1 MRHDHLFLFYIFQFY
16 GKDGDF
22 EKLMKKIKR
31 SGSDVKTISMLNSKT
46 SKEITPL
53 KIILDCD
60 SEIRATNFHGTTKTG
75 RTYITPQVVF
85 VRATGRQRSVDI
97 SFPIHQ
103 LQQLIDSLTKIRNE
117 NDAYFEE
124 M

>member
-1 MRHDHLFLFYIFQFY
+1 
-16 GKDGDF
+16 
-22 EKLMKKIKR
+22 MKKIKR

-97 SFPIHQ
+97 SFRIHQ
-103 LQQLIDSLTKIRNE
+103 FQQLIDSLTKIRNE

>member
-1 MRHDHLFLFYIFQFY
+1 
-16 GKDGDF
+16 
-22 EKLMKKIKR
+22 MKKIKR

-60 SEIRATNFHGTTKTG
+60 SEIRATNFHGTTQTG

>member
-1 MRHDHLFLFYIFQFY
+1 
-16 GKDGDF
+16 
-22 EKLMKKIKR
+22 MKKIKR

-60 SEIRATNFHGTTKTG
+60 SEIRATNIHGAMKTG
-75 RTYITPQVVF
+75 RTYITPHVVF
-85 VRATGRQRSVDI
+85 VRATGRQKSVDI

>member
-1 MRHDHLFLFYIFQFY
+1 
-16 GKDGDF
+16 
-22 EKLMKKIKR
+22 MKKIKR

-53 KIILDCD
+53 KIILDCN
-60 SEIRATNFHGTTKTG
+60 SEIRATNFPGTTKTG
-75 RTYITPQVVF
+75 RTYITPPVVF
-85 VRATGRQRSVDI
+85 ARATGRQRSVDI

-103 LQQLIDSLTKIRNE
+103 LQQLIDSLAKIKNE
-117 NDAYFEE
+117 NYAFFED

>member
-1 MRHDHLFLFYIFQFY
+1 M
-16 GKDGDF
+16 
-22 EKLMKKIKR
+22 
-31 SGSDVKTISMLNSKT
+31 NSET

-53 KIILDCD
+53 KIILECD

-103 LQQLIDSLTKIRNE
+103 LQQIIDSLTKIRNE

>member
-1 MRHDHLFLFYIFQFY
+1 MI
-16 GKDGDF
+16 
-22 EKLMKKIKR
+22 KKSDK
-31 SGSDVKTISMLNSKT
+31 GDVKRISMLNSKT

-60 SEIRATNFHGTTKTG
+60 SEIRATNFYGTRKTG
-75 RTYITPQVVF
+75 RTYITPPVVF

-103 LQQLIDSLTKIRNE
+103 LQQSIDSLTKIRNE

>member
-1 MRHDHLFLFYIFQFY
+1 M
-16 GKDGDF
+16 
-22 EKLMKKIKR
+22 MKKIKR
-31 SGSDVKTISMLNSKT
+31 SGSDIKTISIVNSKT
-46 SKEITPL
+46 SNEITPL

-103 LQQLIDSLTKIRNE
+103 LQQIIDSLTKIRNE
-117 NDAYFEE
+117 NDDYFEDI
-124 M
+124 

>member
-1 MRHDHLFLFYIFQFY
+1 
-16 GKDGDF
+16 
-22 EKLMKKIKR
+22 MKKIKR

-75 RTYITPQVVF
+75 RILITPQIVF

-117 NDAYFEE
+117 NDAYFEDK
-124 M
+124 

>member
-1 MRHDHLFLFYIFQFY
+1 
-16 GKDGDF
+16 
-22 EKLMKKIKR
+22 MKKIKQ

-103 LQQLIDSLTKIRNE
+103 LEQLIDSLTKIRDE
-117 NDAYFEE
+117 NDAYCED

>member
-1 MRHDHLFLFYIFQFY
+1 MENTVTL
-16 GKDGDF
+16 K
-22 EKLMKKIKR
+22 KLIKLIKR

-117 NDAYFEE
+117 NDDNFED

>member
-1 MRHDHLFLFYIFQFY
+1 
-16 GKDGDF
+16 
-22 EKLMKKIKR
+22 MKKIKR

-60 SEIRATNFHGTTKTG
+60 SKIRAMNFHGTTKTG

>member
-1 MRHDHLFLFYIFQFY
+1 
-16 GKDGDF
+16 
-22 EKLMKKIKR
+22 MKKIKR

-103 LQQLIDSLTKIRNE
+103 LQELIDSLTKIRNE

>member
-1 MRHDHLFLFYIFQFY
+1 
-16 GKDGDF
+16 
-22 EKLMKKIKR
+22 MKKIKR

-85 VRATGRQRSVDI
+85 VRATGGQRSVDMT
-97 SFPIHQ
+97 FPIHQ
-103 LQQLIDSLTKIRNE
+103 RQQLIDSLTKIRNE
-117 NDAYFEE
+117 NDAYFEK